1 MPDFTAHS
9 QKVNM
14 NASEDNSL
22 NQSQEFERHT
32 EKNKTQQ
39 YKKREQSRVN
49 DIGFMDNYSSDI

>member
-1 MPDFTAHS
+1 MPDFTVHS

-32 EKNKTQQ
+32 EKNKTQL

>member
-1 MPDFTAHS
+1 MPDFTVHS

-14 NASEDNSL
+14 NAIEDNSL

-32 EKNKTQQ
+32 EKNKTQL